1 MVRYGKF
8 EVTEK
13 GCLLLPFMRSISGAG
28 RKSEFSLPV
37 ANKLLMVMFWLFRA
51 LKMFSK
57 FLNGGAFD
65 FEHFQLTVID
75 RSLCHD
81 VSVP

>member
-1 MVRYGKF
+1 
-8 EVTEK
+8 
-13 GCLLLPFMRSISGAG
+13 
-28 RKSEFSLPV
+28 
-37 ANKLLMVMFWLFRA
+37 
-51 LKMFSK
+51 MFSK